1 MDRER
6 IADDIVQNSRLS
18 FSRAGGSGGQNVNK
32 VNTRV
37 TVHVPVSTLRSL
49 TEEQQARVRVR
60 LAGRITENDE
70 LVVHV
75 DEERSQ
81 LRNREIALRRLFD
94 LITQAAAD
102 RRQRRPTRPSNAS
115 RERRMQEKRR
125 HGRKKDSR
133 RGNFDNE

>member
-1 MDRER
+1 MRN
-6 IADDIVQNSRLS
+6 ARLS
-18 FSRAGGSGGQNVNK
+18 FSRSGGAGGQNVNK

-37 TVHVPVSTLRSL
+37 TVHLSLSSLRSL
-49 TEEQQARVRVR
+49 TEEQRTRVRER
-60 LAGRITENDE
+60 LGGRITESDQ

-94 LITQAAAD
+94 LITHAAAD
-102 RRQRRPTRPSNAS
+102 RRQRRPTRPSNTS

-125 HGRKKDSR
+125 HGQKKESR
-133 RGNFDNE
+133 RVDFDRD